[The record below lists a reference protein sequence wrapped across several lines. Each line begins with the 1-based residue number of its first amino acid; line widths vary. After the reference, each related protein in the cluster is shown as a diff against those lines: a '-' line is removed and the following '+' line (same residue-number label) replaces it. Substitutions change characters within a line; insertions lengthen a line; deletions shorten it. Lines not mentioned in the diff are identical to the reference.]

1 MSVLIHHPVHIMDQ
15 KGQISP
21 SSFIPFCE
29 FGGDPSKMSVKV
41 EEFRFPICNSFKPR
55 ILIDRLCY
63 QINPNDFKNN
73 PEQELKKGLIFS
85 LDYNEDRQKY
95 AAVAEKT
102 PMMKN
107 LYASLEQ
114 QQGSNEALIYL
125 NTIGIKFNELQK
137 NIKYVHV
144 FFGTIKIVWIRKV

>member
-1 MSVLIHHPVHIMDQ
+1 
-15 KGQISP
+15 
-21 SSFIPFCE
+21 
-29 FGGDPSKMSVKV
+29 MSVKV

-95 AAVAEKT
+95 ASVTEKT

-144 FFGTIKIVWIRKV
+144 FFRTIKTVWIRKV